1 MRYRWVT
8 IRVDILGSV
17 LSAVLAAYLTYRAN
31 LSASNAAFEMEM
43 AVGFSTL
50 IIGWMKMF
58 YEFHVT
64 GALSFFPRI
73 WIVAVTV
80 VFVLPSCSQ

>member
-31 LSASNAAFEMEM
+31 LSASNAGFAMAM
-43 AVGFSTL
+43 AVGFSSVIL
-50 IIGWMKMF
+50 GWLKMF
-58 YEFHVT
+58 YEFQVT

-80 VFVLPSCSQ
+80 VFVLPLCSQ